1 MPSNSFALPANKA
14 YLRLPTGIVST
25 AMCTL
30 GISFGDEDGITTGF
44 VSVKELYNGSAD
56 KTDAIYNINGQ
67 RRSSLTR
74 GLNIVNGKKI
84 IVK

>member
-1 MPSNSFALPANKA
+1 
-14 YLRLPTGIVST
+14 
-25 AMCTL
+25 MCTL

-44 VSVKELYNGSAD
+44 VSVKDLYNGSAD